1 MCRGLVRSLLVPI
14 AAALLVWPVW
24 AAERTNSSSTS
35 ALLQR
40 FLALGDPDPES
51 FRSLRHLE
59 AHNEGFD
66 TRAWMDVWTE
76 ADQNGFRYHIVGE
89 GGSDYIRS
97 KVFRASLETE
107 RRMWADGGFD
117 AAAVTPDNYVFR
129 DGDRHPD
136 GLATLL
142 VTPRRKDMLLVDGAL
157 FVNPDDGDLVRVEGR
172 LAKTPSFW
180 LRRVDVVRR
189 FQRFGS
195 VRMPVSFDAV
205 ATMLLFG
212 KSTFSISYEYETVNG
227 QRVGSPQPRLAF
239 NTARQQ

>member
-1 MCRGLVRSLLVPI
+1 V
-14 AAALLVWPVW
+14 
-24 AAERTNSSSTS
+24 
-35 ALLQR
+35 LQR
-40 FLALGDPDPES
+40 FLALGDPDPND

-59 AHNEGFD
+59 AESDHFD
-66 TRAWMDVWTE
+66 SRAWMDVWTE
-76 ADQNGFRYHIVGE
+76 ADPNGFRYRIVGE
-89 GGSDYIRS
+89 GGSDYIRT

-107 RRMWADGGFD
+107 RRMWAEGGFD
-117 AAAVTPDNYVFR
+117 AAAVTSANYVFR
-129 DGDRHPD
+129 EGSRDLD
-136 GLATLL
+136 GLATVM

-189 FQRFGS
+189 FQRFGA

-205 ATMLLFG
+205 ATMFLFG
-212 KSTFSISYEYETVNG
+212 RSTFSVSYDYERVNG

-239 NTARQQ
+239 NDTARSR